1 MEALKTSATVKN
13 RQITIDLPDYFED
26 EEVEVIVLSATTD
39 VERKHVQKNV
49 FLEFLRNGP
58 ILSDEEIQRIDEVKK
73 EFQTWMLKGF

>member
-1 MEALKTSATVKN
+1 MEALKTNTTVKN
-13 RQITIDLPDYFED
+13 RQVIVDLPDYFED
-26 EEVEVIVLSATTD
+26 EEVEVIILSATTD

-58 ILSDEEIQRIDEVKK
+58 TLSDEEIQRIDEVKK